1 MLNNPGTV
9 KTYADCYLYTKYPKY
24 NTMIFDALMSDDFI
38 DKVSPQFNEDVLVD
52 IKRARVSAHLVQVLT
67 SPKTILYYP
76 AKPLPTFFKVL
87 VAADPRASKNDKK
100 DRKLFI
106 DCTSVIHRGDKGW
119 KTNPEALLSY
129 LISGYC
135 HMAYTSG
142 LIFGGESTIL
152 ESLNF
157 AKLFT
162 YVIDFIAKISV
173 SEANRDKC
181 MYLAS
186 RYYLE
191 GIACR
196 NSDTSRNIA
205 QRNAGIT
212 DIKEN
217 TYQFTIKDPEA
228 FKELKNFITL
238 IRDTFKI
245 DKLTVDIVVEKW
257 MYLFNPSTVFALE
270 YMPAF
275 QSMLTNAYV
284 GAYLNNQKTIE
295 KICGKSM
302 VQYAKYVIDN
312 I

>member
-1 MLNNPGTV
+1 MLKNPGKI

-38 DKVSPQFNEDVLVD
+38 DKATPQFNEDVLVD
-52 IKRARVSAHLVQVLT
+52 IKRARVSAHLVQVLI

-76 AKPLPTFFKVL
+76 NKPLPTFFKVL
-87 VAADPRASKNDKK
+87 VAADPRTSKKDKK

-106 DCTSVIHRGDKGW
+106 DCSSVIVRGEKGW
-119 KTNPEALLSY
+119 KTNAEALLSY

-142 LIFGGESTIL
+142 LIFGGESTTL
-152 ESLNF
+152 EALNF

-191 GIACR
+191 GIAGR
-196 NSDTSRNIA
+196 EEDFSRKIA

-217 TYQFTIKDPEA
+217 TYQFKIKDENA

-245 DKLTVDIVVEKW
+245 ENLTIDIVVEKW

-302 VQYAKYVIDN
+302 VQYAKIAIDS

>member
-1 MLNNPGTV
+1 
-9 KTYADCYLYTKYPKY
+9 
-24 NTMIFDALMSDDFI
+24 
-38 DKVSPQFNEDVLVD
+38 
-52 IKRARVSAHLVQVLT
+52 
-67 SPKTILYYP
+67 
-76 AKPLPTFFKVL
+76 
-87 VAADPRASKNDKK
+87 
-100 DRKLFI
+100 
-106 DCTSVIHRGDKGW
+106 
-119 KTNPEALLSY
+119 
-129 LISGYC
+129 
-135 HMAYTSG
+135 MAYTSG

-245 DKLTVDIVVEKW
+245 VPVGYTDTIIVADTP
-257 MYLFNPSTVFALE
+257 MD
-270 YMPAF
+270 
-275 QSMLTNAYV
+275 NA
-284 GAYLNNQKTIE
+284 
-295 KICGKSM
+295 
-302 VQYAKYVIDN
+302 DN
-312 I
+312 IDYTIIGNNLDSPSKKIELTSIK